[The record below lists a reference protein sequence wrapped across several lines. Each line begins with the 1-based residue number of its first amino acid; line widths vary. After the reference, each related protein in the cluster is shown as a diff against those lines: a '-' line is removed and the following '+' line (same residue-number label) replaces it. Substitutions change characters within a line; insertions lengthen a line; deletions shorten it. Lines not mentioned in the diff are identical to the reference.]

1 MILKYKSSI
10 KQIFISVTIFV
21 SLLSCHDFKN
31 PPQKIEVIILDYIK
45 DSLSQAGY
53 KLDSIQIF
61 KIDTITEHDLI
72 SRQIR
77 YHDAMMHRMEE
88 LANMQLSHQFLS
100 FSKYK
105 FFVQTGDTVNA
116 ARIQKEMTQQ
126 TLSASRFSDSAQ
138 LYKHIS
144 NSLNSLAS
152 TDKARLA
159 YYKVFYKQFPLD
171 PNKSSVENSS
181 SVIMLPDYTI
191 RRVTRTKDLVRN
203 TD

>member
-10 KQIFISVTIFV
+10 KKTFILVTVFV
-21 SLLSCHDFKN
+21 SLHSCHDFKN
-31 PPQKIEVIILDYIK
+31 PHEKIEVIILDYIK

-61 KIDTITEHDLI
+61 KVDTITEHDMI
-72 SRQIR
+72 SRQIQ
-77 YHDAMMHRMEE
+77 YHDAMMRRMEE

-105 FFVQTGDTVNA
+105 FFVQTGDTLNA

-144 NSLNSLAS
+144 DSLGSLAS
-152 TDKARLA
+152 TDKAGPA
-159 YYKVFYKQFPLD
+159 YYRVFYKQFPLY
-171 PNKSSVENSS
+171 PNKSPIENSS
-181 SVIMLPDYTI
+181 SVSMMPDFTI
-191 RRVTRTKDLVRN
+191 RRVERTKDLVRN
-203 TD
+203 AD